1 MGPIYP
7 CTILVPAEIKSWIKK
22 RKQLK
27 LVPLNHFGF
36 TRVEQSRFALG
47 MTGYKA
53 IGYPVFGGNLISG
66 IMPDIWPN
74 IGYLYGYRISIRIP
88 DICGIMRRIFDR
100 IPDI

>member
-36 TRVEQSRFALG
+36 TRVEHSRFALG
-47 MTGYKA
+47 MPGYKA
-53 IGYPVFGGNLISG
+53 IGYPGFGGNF
-66 IMPDIWPN
+66 DIWHN
-74 IGYLYGYRISIRIP
+74 AGYLAKYRIYIRLLDIYTVTGYLYGYRISIQI
-88 DICGIMRRIFDR
+88 
-100 IPDI
+100 